1 MEVTA
6 AVLYGGKLAHY
17 DVSIRED
24 GTCDAKLTEFRG
36 NTQSAPPQRVVLHK
50 EGRRWVS
57 DVPDRDLSE
66 DIGYAV
72 ELKVPQQMMISAGRR
87 RDSMNPAS

>member
-1 MEVTA
+1 MEA
-6 AVLYGGKLAHY
+6 NW
-17 DVSIRED
+17 
-24 GTCDAKLTEFRG
+24 LTTMSPFVKMELVMLSLLSLEEIHKVR
-36 NTQSAPPQRVVLHK
+36 PPQRVVLHK